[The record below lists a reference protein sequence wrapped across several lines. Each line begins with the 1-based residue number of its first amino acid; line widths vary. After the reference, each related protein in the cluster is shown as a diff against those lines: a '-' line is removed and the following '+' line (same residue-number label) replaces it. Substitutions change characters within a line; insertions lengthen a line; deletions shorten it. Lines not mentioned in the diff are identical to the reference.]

1 MQVVGKKNRST
12 VVDRIIINT
21 ITKKQRLE
29 SKNTYTLYADPEK
42 CFDKMWLIDSLK
54 EMVNLGYS
62 KNDMLMLYKLRKN
75 TEIIL
80 DNLEGKTQKERQK
93 QQILM
98 R

>member
-1 MQVVGKKNRST
+1 MQVVEKKNRST
-12 VVDRIIINT
+12 VNRIIINT

-29 SKNTYTLYADPEK
+29 NKNTYTLYADPKK

-80 DNLEGKTQKERQK
+80 DTLEGKTQMERQK

-98 R
+98 S

>member
-1 MQVVGKKNRST
+1 
-12 VVDRIIINT
+12 
-21 ITKKQRLE
+21 
-29 SKNTYTLYADPEK
+29 
-42 CFDKMWLIDSLK
+42 
-54 EMVNLGYS
+54 MVNLGYS